1 MQEGLPCLQA
11 PVPSRKPSSSPPL
24 ISLNPQV
31 IGSKAGDRY
40 VITLS
45 DGKESV
51 ILNRVG
57 SLLWEY
63 LARSPESSSEK
74 SLVGFLCESF
84 PGLSQEEATR
94 DVDAFLQKLAAHQFL
109 SLGSDE
115 I

>member
-1 MQEGLPCLQA
+1 M
-11 PVPSRKPSSSPPL
+11 
-24 ISLNPQV
+24 

-40 VITLS
+40 VVTLS

-57 SLLWEY
+57 SLLWER
-63 LARSPESSSEK
+63 LTSSPESSSAK
-74 SLVGFLCESF
+74 SLVGFLCESY

-115 I
+115 L